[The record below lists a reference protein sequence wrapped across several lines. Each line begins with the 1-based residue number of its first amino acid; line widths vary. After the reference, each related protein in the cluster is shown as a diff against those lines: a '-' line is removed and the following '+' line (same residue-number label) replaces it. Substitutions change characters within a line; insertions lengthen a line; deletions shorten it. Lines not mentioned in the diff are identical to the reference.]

1 MRLIL
6 IAWCIMVFCIDL
18 AITADTICPR
28 VWPAYQALSSIVNIT
43 FIPYG
48 NAKELFRPETGLW
61 QFYCQ
66 HGSDECL
73 GNIIHPFIYCT
84 ESNRG
89 DVEQIAKECALKSS
103 IDYDKISTCTKSK
116 LGNDLQHQY
125 ALMTDA
131 LQPQHTF
138 VPWVTLNNE
147 HTAKIQE
154 QAEDNL
160 IGLLCD
166 TYKGSNIPDACK
178 KSN

>member
-73 GNIIHPFIYCT
+73 GNIIH
-84 ESNRG
+84 
-89 DVEQIAKECALKSS
+89 CALKSS